1 MPEGFVRKL
10 SGTWYEKYAYTIEV
24 PSVQWAAVNTI
35 VGDSS
40 VPEQRCRYS
49 PLASWKAR
57 SPTNGYR
64 LSSSGKPSVIADA
77 EIGMSASNVRT
88 ATAWNAFFMG
98 PSWGFRD
105 QPGYLGGEADGHAA
119 DGRPRPFPRDTLAR
133 DDRPRRRSLRQLHVQ
148 PRAADRGTR
157 SGDRGRQDRR
167 GPRGG
172 PRRPFAGGRRPLAR
186 PRASSRVGLLPRP
199 APSPP
204 ADDAGARGLPW
215 SPSARD
221 DARRHDRSRRAR
233 AREGVARPPPRPRDP
248 RRHPLTLRG
257 RAVSLSGRPPG
268 FPALGARAHR
278 VERGRAR
285 DGSPAP
291 GAPALRRAVPSRVDP
306 DARGPPD
313 RGELPGAGLE
323 LGRRAAGAVG
333 ERRGVGRDLAS
344 RGIHRDERSRRHPL
358 ELVDEPIGPAIVD
371 GPLEVPVAAVVGDDQ
386 SEAFHRAQDD
396 LALLAEP
403 ADVVPAPEA
412 EPRPHR
418 GAVVVVHPGL
428 VSGRPDVAPAR
439 ARDREPERV
448 IDPRVVAEDLAVADQ
463 PGQDR
468 QPGGVGARPTGR
480 PEIVGD
486 EVEDRAAAG
495 TGVPGVPP
503 SGEQFVERARVL
515 IDHDRVPIGA
525 SLDPD

>member
-1 MPEGFVRKL
+1 MPGGFVRKL

-24 PSVQWAAVNTI
+24 PSVQWSAVNTI

-49 PLASWKAR
+49 PSASWKAR

-215 SPSARD
+215 SPGARD

-268 FPALGARAHR
+268 FPAL
-278 VERGRAR
+278 
-285 DGSPAP
+285 
-291 GAPALRRAVPSRVDP
+291 
-306 DARGPPD
+306 
-313 RGELPGAGLE
+313 E

-358 ELVDEPIGPAIVD
+358 EVVDEPIGPAIVD

-396 LALLAEP
+396 LDLLAEP

-448 IDPRVVAEDLAVADQ
+448 IDPRVVAEDLDVADQ

-468 QPGGVGARPTGR
+468 QPGGVGA
-480 PEIVGD
+480 
-486 EVEDRAAAG
+486 
-495 TGVPGVPP
+495 
-503 SGEQFVERARVL
+503 
-515 IDHDRVPIGA
+515 
-525 SLDPD
+525 